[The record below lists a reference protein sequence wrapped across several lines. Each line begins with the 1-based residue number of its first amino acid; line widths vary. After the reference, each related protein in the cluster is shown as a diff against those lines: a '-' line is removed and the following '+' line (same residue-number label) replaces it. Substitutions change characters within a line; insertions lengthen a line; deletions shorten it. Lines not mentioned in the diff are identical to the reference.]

1 MVDNVAFGPYARS
14 MATDRD
20 RFGHRLGT
28 RWKRIG
34 DLLVHSP
41 SEAPQLLADYVDSAL
56 LGLLNRTGFQHLL
69 QLLARADELRDTRLL
84 RTDDPEYASKI
95 AAIQDSEPRAAQMA
109 LEALRVADA
118 SNGLSALDALAGVA
132 VRWVSTQCAIQKPY
146 ASDRQL
152 QEAVLAHRSKAEEIF
167 RIRLQAR
174 ARQQR
179 LHKPQR
185 RSKTLS
191 LLHRDVVVIPL

>member
-1 MVDNVAFGPYARS
+1 

-41 SEAPQLLADYVDSAL
+41 SEAPQLLAEYIDSAL
-56 LGLLNRTGFQHLL
+56 LRLLNRTGFQLL
-69 QLLARADELRDTRLL
+69 MKLLARADELRDTRLL
-84 RTDDPEYASKI
+84 RADDPEYASKI
-95 AAIQDSEPRAAQMA
+95 AAIQQCEPQAAQMA
-109 LEALRVADA
+109 LEALRIADA
-118 SNGLSALDALAGVA
+118 SNGASSSAIGALASVA

-146 ASDRQL
+146 SSDSQL
-152 QEAVLAHRSKAEEIF
+152 QEAVSAHRSKAEEIL

-174 ARQQR
+174 AQQQR

-191 LLHRDVVVIPL
+191 LLHRDVVVIPH